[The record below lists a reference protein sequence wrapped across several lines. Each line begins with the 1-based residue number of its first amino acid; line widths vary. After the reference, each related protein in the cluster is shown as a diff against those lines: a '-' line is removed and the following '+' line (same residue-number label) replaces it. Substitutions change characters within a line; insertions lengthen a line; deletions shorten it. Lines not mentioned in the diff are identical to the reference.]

1 MCLFWDNED
10 LTFNFFTCV
19 VTRRFI
25 WNFFRLE
32 NEHLNNCG
40 QFRVVRDISIH
51 PLNLSEVPPQDEEG
65 AEFRLRNH
73 LREERRMS
81 GLLAEVSG

>member
-1 MCLFWDNED
+1 MHKIKFLFVVPIALKETGYVTGNYSEWLSTVFSILE
-10 LTFNFFTCV
+10 

-40 QFRVVRDISIH
+40 K
-51 PLNLSEVPPQDEEG
+51 LKDEI
-65 AEFRLRNH
+65 
-73 LREERRMS
+73 
-81 GLLAEVSG
+81 LAQCFE